1 MVNDAVRARNEMLAS
16 IRRELVGPAPKG
28 QPLPIPTPTEP
39 VDEYVPY
46 VDAATGQE
54 VLSVELPLQRYGVAV
69 LHPRDIFV
77 EDTEAEVPDNLEGSP
92 DSVVQGAEDASA
104 VDWAQAEKLEKLSKR
119 NQGTEREGPE
129 SAAADLVDT
138 SRRHASS
145 LAVSFR
151 MVHKPGAKFEVSLP
165 STESLTGAAVNGRY
179 EKFEVNG
186 LNPQTKA
193 VNRRSWWVRRP
204 VSGLAEFRLADMSYG
219 TAAATVE
226 RTTMSFEGNGPLSLE
241 FLAYAR
247 RFPGG
252 AADDLIV
259 TVVLASRSQRR
270 NAKSDDLCLFQVH
283 MEVKLQAEVVTALP
297 GAQISDEAAGSLN
310 LLYSKAK
317 TLAIGHGCAADW
329 HEVEGHTIICATHF
343 PVFETSSLTPDLKDT
358 NGEPLSISMRS
369 LSRADDG
376 RLEDLRA
383 LISSYSAWID
393 ERQQELVTMPTS
405 DRHVAERHVD
415 QARSMLERMRSGLEL
430 LSNDEVVRQAFC
442 WMNRAMA
449 LQQTRSRLPTR
460 KLQAATKTQVA
471 SFDHAFPPVEDATSA
486 SAGKWRPFQIGFILA
501 ALASTADSSSSD
513 RELVDLIWFPT
524 GGGKTEAYLG
534 LVAFSAFLRRL
545 KDPEDAGTDVLMRYT
560 LRLLTAQ
567 QFQRGSSLV
576 CAMDYIRRQH
586 VAALGTVPYSIGL
599 WVGSSTTSN
608 TWQDAAKALND
619 LTTGRSSLNP
629 FLVTKCP
636 WCGAV
641 MGPRQVGKQRWT
653 DGYKKEPGR
662 VKVHCPD
669 PKCDFHSELP
679 VRMVDEDIYDRP
691 PTILIGTVDKFAQL
705 SWRDQPRSLFGL
717 DGRGERS
724 ASPPNLIIQDELHLI
739 TGPLGTM
746 VGAFEPVVEHLCRYK
761 TDGDI
766 RPKIVCSTAT
776 IRNYSDQ
783 IRWLF
788 GRTRTSVFP
797 PPMFDIDDSFFG
809 VRARNEDGTPAPGRT
824 YVGVY
829 ASALGSHMAAQ
840 VRAYAATLQGVL
852 DLPED
857 RRDPY
862 WTLLG
867 FFNTLRDLGSTTT
880 MLKLLIQGQ
889 LEAMWRRAG
898 ILGKENG
905 SKRRE
910 RIEPIELTGRL
921 RSEEVPEAL
930 DRLSVEYGQ
939 DDSVVDVCL
948 ASNMIEVGIDIDRLG
963 MMVVTG
969 QPKTN
974 SQYIQVTGR
983 VGRRWAE
990 KPGIVV
996 VVYSPNRARDRSV
1009 FESFRT
1015 NHERMYAAVEP
1026 ASVTPYSLPALR
1038 RTLHATMLAYLRQT
1052 LARDEV
1058 ESPESVDLSKLE
1070 QFTKIVKERLDIV
1083 DPDAWKDFRDV
1094 YSKRIHQWNTLRQFK
1109 WNNWTDNSDL
1119 DVLMLPAGEGE
1130 ESWSDPRW
1138 RIPQSLRNVD
1148 LECVVDTNIVGTMEA
1163 QVPS

>member
-1 MVNDAVRARNEMLAS
+1 MVTEAVRARNEMLAS
-16 IRRELVGPAPKG
+16 IRRELMGPAPKG
-28 QPLPIPTPTEP
+28 QPLAIPTSEDP
-39 VDEYVPY
+39 VDEYAPY
-46 VDAATGQE
+46 VDASTGQE
-54 VLSVELPLQRYGVAV
+54 VLSVEWPVQRYGVAV
-69 LHPRDIFV
+69 LHPRALFV
-77 EDTEAEVPDNLEGSP
+77 EDTEAELPDDLEGSIDP
-92 DSVVQGAEDASA
+92 VTDGAEDTST
-104 VDWAQAEKLEKLSKR
+104 VDWAQAEKLQKLSKR
-119 NQGTEREGPE
+119 NPVTEYDGAE
-129 SAAADLVDT
+129 SAAADLIDT
-138 SRRHASS
+138 ARRHASS

-151 MVHKPGAKFEVSLP
+151 MLYRPGARFEVSLP
-165 STESLTGAAVNGRY
+165 STESLTGAEVNGRY

-186 LNPQTKA
+186 LNPQTRS
-193 VNRRSWWVRRP
+193 VNRRTWWVRRP
-204 VSGLAEFRLADMSYG
+204 VSGLAEFRLADLSYG
-219 TAAATVE
+219 NAAASVE
-226 RTTMSFEGNGPLSLE
+226 RTMMSFERNGPLSLE

-259 TVVLASRSQRR
+259 TVVLANRSQRQ
-270 NAKSDDLCLFQVH
+270 NAKSDDMCLFQVH
-283 MEVKLQAEVVTALP
+283 MEVKLQTEVVTALP
-297 GAQISDEAAGSLN
+297 GAHISDEAAGSLN

-329 HEVEGHTIICATHF
+329 HEVGDHTIICATHF
-343 PVFETSSLTPDLKDT
+343 PVFETSSLTPDLKDA
-358 NGEPLSISMRS
+358 NGDPLSISMWS

-376 RLEDLRA
+376 QFEDLRT

-393 ERQQELVTMPTS
+393 ERQQELMAMPTS
-405 DRHVAERHVD
+405 GRLVAERHVE
-415 QARSMLERMRSGLEL
+415 QARSMLARMRRGLDL
-430 LSNDEVVRQAFC
+430 ISSDEAIRQAFC
-442 WMNRAMA
+442 WMNRAMV

-460 KLQAATKTQVA
+460 KLQPATKTRAA
-471 SFDHAFPPVEDATSA
+471 SFDHAFAPVEDPSSTSA
-486 SAGKWRPFQIGFILA
+486 GRWRPFQIGFILA
-501 ALASTADSSSSD
+501 ALASTADGSSSD

-534 LVAFSAFLRRL
+534 LVAFSGFLRRL

-576 CAMDYIRRQH
+576 CAMDYVRRQH
-586 VAALGTVPYSIGL
+586 EAALGTVPYAIGL

-608 TWQDAAKALND
+608 TWQDAVKALND
-619 LTTGRSSLNP
+619 LTSGKSTQNP

-636 WCGAV
+636 WCGAA
-641 MGPRQVGKQRWT
+641 MGLRQVGKHRFA
-653 DGYKKEPGR
+653 DGYKKESGR
-662 VKVHCPD
+662 VTVHCPD
-669 PKCDFHSELP
+669 PKCDFHAELP

-691 PTILIGTVDKFAQL
+691 PTIVIGTVDKFAQL

-717 DGRGERS
+717 DGQGERI

-746 VGAFEPVVEHLCRYK
+746 VGAFEPVIEHLCRYK
-761 TDGDI
+761 ADGGF

-783 IRWLF
+783 IKWLF

-880 MLKLLIQGQ
+880 MLKLQIQGQ

-898 ILGKENG
+898 ILGKENRAM
-905 SKRRE
+905 RRE
-910 RIEPIELTGRL
+910 RIDPIELTGRL
-921 RSEEVPEAL
+921 QSEEVPEAL
-930 DRLSVEYGQ
+930 DRLSIAYGR
-939 DDSVVDVCL
+939 DDAVVDVCL

-983 VGRRWAE
+983 VGRLWAE

-1052 LARDEV
+1052 LGRDEI
-1058 ESPESVDLSKLE
+1058 EAPEQVDLSNLE
-1070 QFTKIVKERLDIV
+1070 QFKKIVAERLDIV
-1083 DPDAWKDFRDV
+1083 DPDALADFEDV
-1094 YSKRIHQWNTLRQFK
+1094 NSKRLHQWRTLRPLK
-1109 WNNWTDNSDL
+1109 WNNWNDSSDR
-1119 DVLMLPAGEGE
+1119 DVLMMPAGEGE
-1130 ESWSDPRW
+1130 ESSSDPRW

-1148 LECVVDTNIVGTMEA
+1148 SECVVDTNIVRTMEA
-1163 QVPS
+1163 QVQS